1 MEPSAAFEL
10 YRRKVFAQPE
20 LTPADGGLFAAM
32 RAEDKKANLRL
43 IMGVSRWLIE
53 RIEAIPQA
61 DQIAAGLD
69 PLALLT
75 QANGVVGEKLRSYR
89 GESIDEFRG
98 ILMPALEARLH
109 ALFGRKV

>member
-1 MEPSAAFEL
+1 MDPAAAFEL

-20 LTPADGGLFAAM
+20 LTSADGGLFAAM

-53 RIEAIPQA
+53 RIEAIPQS

-75 QANGVVGEKLRSYR
+75 QANAVVGEKLRAYR
-89 GESIDEFRG
+89 GESIDEFKG
-98 ILMPALEARLH
+98 ILLPALDARLH
-109 ALFGRKV
+109 ALFGRNI